1 MSTPFAR
8 DERPG
13 EGATGSN
20 RAAQRDFSV
29 FLQAADGV
37 ETAEFAVDGIHCAGC
52 MARIEGSFAK
62 EPDVLAARVNL
73 TEKRLKVSWRPGAG
87 DPQKVIDR
95 LESLGFRGHPFQ
107 PEKALQQARA
117 EQDGLVR
124 RLGVAAFAAMNI
136 MLLSVSVWSGHA
148 TGLSAETR
156 DLFHWVSALIALPT
170 AAYSGQPF
178 FVSAIRALKARAVNM
193 DVPISLGILLALGM
207 SVVETLNHGEHAY
220 FDGAVMLIFFLL
232 LGRVLDQIMRRK
244 TRDVAA
250 NIAALKA
257 VVATKFVSPQETR
270 EVPVAAIEPGD
281 LVLVKPGD
289 RIAIDGVIEKGR
301 SEVDQSLVTGE
312 TKPCAVGPGDAVYAG
327 AMNIG
332 GMLHVRVRSAASGT
346 MLDEIEGLLAR
357 ATETRSRYVKLADRA
372 ARLYAPVV
380 HATAA
385 LTFLGWL
392 VAGLAWQQAL
402 VIAITVLIITC
413 PCALGLAI
421 PAVQVAAAGSL
432 FRRQVLLNSGEALE
446 RLAAVDTVV
455 FDKTGTLTAPDMSV
469 LNRDAISQDILSA
482 AGRLALSSR
491 HPLAK
496 AVARA
501 AGASAPFETV
511 REESGQGLVACH
523 KGETLRLG
531 SPAFCEAE
539 AEAAA
544 LGTLYPDASLIAFRQ
559 DGQVAVFA
567 VAQALRSDAAETM
580 GSLRAAGLEVHVL
593 SGDRSGAV
601 ARIGD
606 TLDID
611 MLCAE
616 AKPADKVAYL
626 EALAAE
632 GRKVLMVGDGIN
644 DAAALAAAHVSMS
657 PVTAA
662 ELTQSAADAVFL
674 GERLAP
680 VAQAVQVA
688 RKAHRVMVENL
699 WLAVVYNAIAVPI
712 AIAGFATP
720 LVAALA
726 MSGSSLIVTLNALR
740 VRRLKEVA

>member
-1 MSTPFAR
+1 MSTPFVASA
-8 DERPG
+8 P
-13 EGATGSN
+13 
-20 RAAQRDFSV
+20 AARDFSL
-29 FLQAADGV
+29 FLRSADGA

-52 MARIEGSFAK
+52 MARIESAFAK
-62 EPDVLAARVNL
+62 EPDVVSARVNL

-107 PEKALQQARA
+107 PEKALAQARS
-117 EQDGLVR
+117 EQDRLLR

-136 MLLSVSVWSGHA
+136 MLLSVSVWSGHT

-257 VVATKFVSPQETR
+257 VTATKFVSPQETT

-289 RIAIDGVIEKGR
+289 RIAIDGMIEKGR
-301 SEVDQSLVTGE
+301 SEIDQSLVTGE
-312 TKPCAVGPGDAVYAG
+312 TKPCGVGPGDMVYAG
-327 AMNIG
+327 AINLG
-332 GMLHVRVRSAASGT
+332 GMLQVRVRNAASGT

-392 VAGLAWQQAL
+392 AAGLAWQQAL

-455 FDKTGTLTAPDMSV
+455 FDKTGTLTEPEMSV
-469 LNRDAISQDILSA
+469 LNRDEIPQDLLAA
-482 AGRLALSSR
+482 AGRLALTSR

-496 AVARA
+496 AVAKA

-511 REESGQGLVACH
+511 REESGQGLVACR

-531 SPAFCEAE
+531 SPAFCDAE
-539 AEAAA
+539 AEAAV
-544 LGTLYPDASLIAFRQ
+544 LGARHPDASLIAFRQ

-567 VAQALRSDAAETM
+567 VAQALRSDAAATM
-580 GSLRAAGLEVHVL
+580 DRLHAAGLSVHVL

-601 ARIGD
+601 ARVGGA
-606 TLDID
+606 LDVD
-611 MLCAE
+611 ELRAE

-626 EALAAE
+626 EALAAD
-632 GRKVLMVGDGIN
+632 GHKVLMVGDGIN

-680 VAQAVQVA
+680 VAQAIQVA
-688 RKAHRVMVENL
+688 RKAHKVMVENL
-699 WLAVVYNAIAVPI
+699 WLAVVYNAIAVPV

-726 MSGSSLIVTLNALR
+726 MSGSSLLVTLNALR
-740 VRRLKEVA
+740 VKRLKEVA